1 MRREPRTL
9 CPFGRRLKEALE
21 RAHLSQVE
29 LADRL
34 YVSDSIASRWMTGET
49 EPRLSTLVRIC
60 EITGVKIDWL
70 CGMGG
75 ENDADR

>member
-9 CPFGRRLKEALE
+9 CPFGLRLKEALE

-29 LADRL
+29 LAGQL
-34 YVSDSIASRWMTGET
+34 YVSDSIVSRWMVGEA
-49 EPRLSTLVRIC
+49 EPRLSMLVRIC
-60 EITGVKIDWL
+60 EITGVEIDWL

-75 ENDADR
+75 ESDDDR